1 MRRLVVVAAVAALA
15 LGGCAGVN
23 MPFNMDKMTPEQ
35 IAAFAKIKE
44 ANMGCLVVN
53 SPYGRGV
60 GTFVNLDK
68 NVLPPGASVSIDEQ
82 CKVTINSATPVK

>member
-1 MRRLVVVAAVAALA
+1 MAVAALGALA

-53 SPYGRGV
+53 SVYGRAV
-60 GTFVNLDK
+60 GTFLNLDK
-68 NVLPPGASVSIDEQ
+68 GVLPPGTSVSIDEQ
-82 CKVTINSATPVK
+82 CKTTITSQPPAVAK